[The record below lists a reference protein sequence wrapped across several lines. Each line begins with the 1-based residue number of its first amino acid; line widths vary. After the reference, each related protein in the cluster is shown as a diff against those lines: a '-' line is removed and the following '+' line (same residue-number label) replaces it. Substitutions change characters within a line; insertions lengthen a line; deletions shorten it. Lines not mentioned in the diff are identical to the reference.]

1 MSWTLI
7 ALLLTQW
14 LTAMAQVAFP
24 TETTTSDT
32 RTPLVVAT
40 RHVPPF
46 AIKDEEGNWSGISID
61 LLREIVLQLNENSQQ
76 QFDLELREMSLKE
89 MLAALENGDVDLA
102 AAALTVNFQRE
113 QKMDFS
119 HPFYNSGLGIAVEVD
134 KRSGWLLVIER
145 IFSWTFLEILAGL
158 FGLLCISGLCIY
170 IFERRRNR
178 EQFGGS
184 FWRGLGAGIWWSIV
198 TLTTVGYGDK
208 APKTAVG
215 RMIAVMWMLSG
226 ILVVSAFT
234 ASITSALTVGQ
245 LRSRLSGPG
254 DLPRVRVATVSDSTS
269 QSYLQSRHIRFE
281 KFAELPDALS
291 ALDEGQ
297 VDAVVYDAPLLRY
310 QALQDHPRASVLNAT
325 FETQDYAI
333 AMPSGSPLREQVNQA
348 LLRVISQR
356 WWEETLRDYLG
367 QR

>member
-1 MSWTLI
+1 MTWTLPWMLI
-7 ALLLTQW
+7 GPLLMQW
-14 LTAMAQVAFP
+14 LTVIAQVASPAVTTP
-24 TETTTSDT
+24 TDT

-46 AIKDEEGNWSGISID
+46 AIKNEEGNWSGISID
-61 LLREIVLQLNENSQQ
+61 LLLEIVLELNENPQQ

-89 MLAALENGDVDLA
+89 MLTALENGDVDLA
-102 AAALTVNFQRE
+102 AAALTVNFDRE

-158 FGLLCISGLCIY
+158 FGLLCVSGLFIY

-184 FWRGLGAGIWWSIV
+184 FWWGLGAGIWWSIV

-208 APKTAVG
+208 APKTAAG

-226 ILVVSAFT
+226 ILVISAFT
-234 ASITSALTVGQ
+234 AAITSALTVGQ

-254 DLPRVRVATVSDSTS
+254 DLPRVRVATVADSTS
-269 QSYLQSRHIRFE
+269 QSYLLSRHIRYH
-281 KFAELPDALS
+281 KYAELADALS

-297 VDAVVYDAPLLRY
+297 VDAVVY
-310 QALQDHPRASVLNAT
+310 SVV
-325 FETQDYAI
+325 DI
-333 AMPSGSPLREQVNQA
+333 V
-348 LLRVISQR
+348 V
-356 WWEETLRDYLG
+356 EEIKP
-367 QR
+367 